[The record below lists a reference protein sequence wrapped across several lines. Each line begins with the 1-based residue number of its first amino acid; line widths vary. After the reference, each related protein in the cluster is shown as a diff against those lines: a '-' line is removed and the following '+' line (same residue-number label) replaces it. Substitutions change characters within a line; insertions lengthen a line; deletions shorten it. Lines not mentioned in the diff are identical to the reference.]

1 MLGRFTR
8 GHITFV
14 PDLSRQISTFE
25 CCCAYRKTF
34 GSDCGRWKLALP
46 TKTRSRHQMALWKY
60 AAFSLAQTGARRGTA
75 PQYDL
80 CCAFPGI
87 VWNYQGV
94 FPFSCRAIPFG
105 AKMLRVLFFLGYL
118 WWTFMNVARQDI
130 IISIKFIT
138 YHYISL
144 RTSGLVGNP
153 WVVNFASTGHI
164 MKSYQDLPPSL
175 NMPGS
180 VGFGNQ
186 NHNGGALFSRGNHK

>member
-1 MLGRFTR
+1 MLGRFRR

-60 AAFSLAQTGARRGTA
+60 AAFSLAQKSARRGNA

-94 FPFSCRAIPFG
+94 FSFSCRAIPFG

-130 IISIKFIT
+130 IT

-144 RTSGLVGNP
+144 QFITYHCIPLGFLGIYAFA
-153 WVVNFASTGHI
+153 NFASTGDI
-164 MKSYQDLPPSL
+164 IKSY
-175 NMPGS
+175 
-180 VGFGNQ
+180 
-186 NHNGGALFSRGNHK
+186 